1 MCFLV
6 QAYPAQEDAGAIS
19 SPQQPIACVISKQ
32 ESHKGKRSRGYI
44 AMLSVE
50 RSWRRKGIGEFWQ
63 VWDGG
68 FQNPNSIYLY
78 STETGRDDHRSHAR
92 ARCSRGKWSCESL
105 QSDCLTLYF
114 DGQVILE
121 TEYDNLASLTLYGS
135 LGFFR
140 EKRLHRFYLN
150 GKDAYVYRTHD
161 SRTLKPEP
169 LIRLGLNRYRLVL
182 PLPSQDTDDEDSG
195 AISDSQSE
203 KSLARA
209 RLSSAADW
217 VIANGEETVSTQDI
231 ERHSRAG
238 GQYLSDKGHDTK
250 REIASILEGIDRTDI
265 A

>member
-1 MCFLV
+1 
-6 QAYPAQEDAGAIS
+6 
-19 SPQQPIACVISKQ
+19 
-32 ESHKGKRSRGYI
+32 
-44 AMLSVE
+44 MLSVE

-68 FQNPNSIYLY
+68 FQNPNLIHLY

-105 QSDCLTLYF
+105 QSVCLTLYF

-150 GKDAYVYRTHD
+150 GKDAYVCRIHISHTQARTDH
-161 SRTLKPEP
+161 SPW
-169 LIRLGLNRYRLVL
+169 LNSYRLVL

-231 ERHSRAG
+231 EQHSRAG
-238 GQYLSDKGHDTK
+238 GEYLSDKGHGTK
-250 REIASILEGIDRTDI
+250 REIASILEGINRTDI

>member
-1 MCFLV
+1 MDVRYEQYVGEERDLEAMMTLVDQELSEPKVYTFRYFLETWPHLCFL
-6 QAYPAQEDAGAIS
+6 AYPAQEDAGAIS
-19 SPQQPIACVISKQ
+19 SLQQPIACVISKQ

-50 RSWRRKGIGEFWQ
+50 RSWRRKGI
-63 VWDGG
+63 
-68 FQNPNSIYLY
+68 
-78 STETGRDDHRSHAR
+78 AR
-92 ARCSRGKWSCESL
+92 KLVEMTIEAMRE
-105 QSDCLTLYF
+105 QDA
-114 DGQVILE
+114 QEVILE

-150 GKDAYVYRTHD
+150 GKDA
-161 SRTLKPEP
+161 
-169 LIRLGLNRYRLVL
+169 YRLVL

-238 GQYLSDKGHDTK
+238 GEYLSDKGHNTK
-250 REIASILEGIDRTDI
+250 REIASILEGINRTDI